1 MNDDFVI
8 NIEPPLHNN
17 LNDVNLENKLLKWRD
32 NMRDEINCLL
42 FLQFKINNEKN
53 DFDNNIKEKYFMILT
68 KLEDLCTK
76 EIDLINEG
84 LINIKGSD
92 KEGNSKI
99 INNVLF
105 EQVEYIRN
113 KYNTLI
119 EGINNTIKSSNDLLS
134 FYREYYKKN
143 NNKNDSIIDN
153 KLISFSKIEP
163 QVSPRENEKNSD
175 DLLSEI
181 RNDISDIVSDNYFNS
196 NFSKISSTNLL
207 SNLTS
212 IQNDS
217 PKKLLSKF
225 KNLLKLT
232 RYRPKKKYK
241 NDLTEIMSNK
251 DIDIENVAEYEEKNL
266 AYQKL
271 SLDIREVNKFI
282 NSLKDQIYFNCIMD
296 NEKINFEKMKDDNI
310 KLNDELNKLKDN
322 LKILDVNYKF
332 LLKKLSE
339 AEEEQIY
346 LQNENKKLIDYI
358 QQRYMKRDFNQIQQ
372 NNVNKNFL
380 FPQNSSQKILTS
392 LGTTNKSSYEMYN
405 NIERNIEKNN
415 FYNLK

>member
-8 NIEPPLHNN
+8 NVEPQLQNN
-17 LNDVNLENKLLKWRD
+17 LNVNNFENKLLKWRD

-53 DFDNNIKEKYFMILT
+53 NFDNNIKEKYSMILT

-84 LINIKGSD
+84 LINIKSSEYD
-92 KEGNSKI
+92 ENSKI

-105 EQVEYIRN
+105 EQIEYIRN
-113 KYNTLI
+113 NYNKLI
-119 EGINNTIKSSNDLLS
+119 EGINNTIISSNDLLS

-143 NNKNDSIIDN
+143 NNKSNSIIDI
-153 KLISFSKIEP
+153 KPISISKIDL
-163 QVSPRENEKNSD
+163 QISPRENEKNSD
-175 DLLSEI
+175 ILLSEI
-181 RNDISDIVSDNYFNS
+181 RNDISDIVSDKYYNS
-196 NFSKISSTNLL
+196 NFSKISSTNIL
-207 SNLTS
+207 SNVTS

-225 KNLLKLT
+225 KNLLKIT
-232 RYRPKKKYK
+232 RYKPKKNYK
-241 NDLTEIMSNK
+241 NDLTEIMNNK

-266 AYQKL
+266 VYQKL
-271 SLDIREVNKFI
+271 SLDIGEVNKYI
-282 NSLKDQIYFNCIMD
+282 NNLKDQIYFNCIMD
-296 NEKINFEKMKDDNI
+296 NEKKNFEKMKEDNI
-310 KLNDELNKLKDN
+310 KLNEELTKLKDN
-322 LKILDVNYKF
+322 LKILDINYKY
-332 LLKKLSE
+332 LLRKLSE
-339 AEEEQIY
+339 TEEEQIY

-358 QQRYMKRDFNQIQQ
+358 QQRYMKRNFNQIQQ

-415 FYNLK
+415 FY

>member
-8 NIEPPLHNN
+8 NVEPQLQNN
-17 LNDVNLENKLLKWRD
+17 LNVNNFENKLLKWRD

-53 DFDNNIKEKYFMILT
+53 NFDNNIKEKYSMILT

-84 LINIKGSD
+84 LINIKSSEYD
-92 KEGNSKI
+92 ENSKI

-105 EQVEYIRN
+105 EQIEYIRN
-113 KYNTLI
+113 NYNKLI
-119 EGINNTIKSSNDLLS
+119 EGINNTIISSNDLLS

-143 NNKNDSIIDN
+143 NNKSNSIIDI
-153 KLISFSKIEP
+153 KPISISKIDL
-163 QVSPRENEKNSD
+163 QISPRENEKNSD
-175 DLLSEI
+175 ILLSEI
-181 RNDISDIVSDNYFNS
+181 RNDISDIVSDKYYNS
-196 NFSKISSTNLL
+196 NFSKISSTNIL
-207 SNLTS
+207 SNVTS

-225 KNLLKLT
+225 KNLLKIT
-232 RYRPKKKYK
+232 RYKPKKNYK
-241 NDLTEIMSNK
+241 NDLTEIMNNK

-266 AYQKL
+266 VYQKL
-271 SLDIREVNKFI
+271 SLDIGEVNKYI
-282 NSLKDQIYFNCIMD
+282 NNLKDQIYFNCIMD
-296 NEKINFEKMKDDNI
+296 NEKKNFEKMKEDNI
-310 KLNDELNKLKDN
+310 KLNEELTKLKDN

-332 LLKKLSE
+332 LLRKLSE
-339 AEEEQIY
+339 TEEEQIY

-358 QQRYMKRDFNQIQQ
+358 HQRYMKRNFNQIQQ

-415 FYNLK
+415 FY

>member
-8 NIEPPLHNN
+8 NVEPQLQNN
-17 LNDVNLENKLLKWRD
+17 LNVNNFENKLLKWRD

-53 DFDNNIKEKYFMILT
+53 NFDNNIKEKYSMILT

-84 LINIKGSD
+84 LINIKSSEYD
-92 KEGNSKI
+92 ENSKI

-105 EQVEYIRN
+105 EQIEYIRN
-113 KYNTLI
+113 NYNKLI
-119 EGINNTIKSSNDLLS
+119 EGINNTIISSNDLLS

-143 NNKNDSIIDN
+143 NNKSNSIIDI
-153 KLISFSKIEP
+153 KPISISKIDL
-163 QVSPRENEKNSD
+163 QISPRENEKNSD
-175 DLLSEI
+175 ILLSEI
-181 RNDISDIVSDNYFNS
+181 RNDISDIVSDKYYNS
-196 NFSKISSTNLL
+196 NFSKISSTNIL
-207 SNLTS
+207 SNVTS

-225 KNLLKLT
+225 KNLLKIT
-232 RYRPKKKYK
+232 RYKPKKNYK
-241 NDLTEIMSNK
+241 NDLTEIMNNK

-271 SLDIREVNKFI
+271 SLDIGEVNKYI
-282 NSLKDQIYFNCIMD
+282 NNLKDQIYFNCIMD
-296 NEKINFEKMKDDNI
+296 NEKKNFEKMKEDNF
-310 KLNDELNKLKDN
+310 KLNEELTKLKDN
-322 LKILDVNYKF
+322 LKILDINYKY
-332 LLKKLSE
+332 LLRKLSE
-339 AEEEQIY
+339 TEEEQIY

-358 QQRYMKRDFNQIQQ
+358 QQRYMKRNFNQIQQ

-405 NIERNIEKNN
+405 NIERNIEKKN
-415 FYNLK
+415 F

>member
-8 NIEPPLHNN
+8 NVEPQLQNN
-17 LNDVNLENKLLKWRD
+17 LNVNNFENKLLKWRD

-53 DFDNNIKEKYFMILT
+53 NFDNNIKEKYSMILT

-84 LINIKGSD
+84 LVNIKSSEKND
-92 KEGNSKI
+92 NSKI
-99 INNVLF
+99 KNNILF
-105 EQVEYIRN
+105 QQIEYIRN
-113 KYNTLI
+113 NYNKLI
-119 EGINNTIKSSNDLLS
+119 EGINNTITSSNDLFS
-134 FYREYYKKN
+134 FYKEYYKKN
-143 NNKNDSIIDN
+143 NNKNDSIIGM
-153 KLISFSKIEP
+153 KPISISKIDP
-163 QVSPRENEKNSD
+163 QISPRENEKNSD

-181 RNDISDIVSDNYFNS
+181 RNDISDVVSDNYFNT
-196 NFSKISSTNLL
+196 NFSKISSTNVL
-207 SNLTS
+207 SNITS

-217 PKKLLSKF
+217 PKKVLSKF
-225 KNLLKLT
+225 KNLLKMT
-232 RYRPKKKYK
+232 KYKPKKKYK

-266 AYQKL
+266 EYQKL
-271 SLDIREVNKFI
+271 SLEIREVNKFI
-282 NSLKDQIYFNCIMD
+282 NNLKDQIYFNCIMD
-296 NEKINFEKMKDDNI
+296 DEKKTFEKMKDDNI

-322 LKILDVNYKF
+322 IKILDVNYKF

-358 QQRYMKRDFNQIQQ
+358 QQRYMKRNFNNIQQ
-372 NNVNKNFL
+372 NNVNRNFL
-380 FPQNSSQKILTS
+380 FQKNSSQKILTS
-392 LGTTNKSSYEMYN
+392 LGTTNKSSYDMYN

-415 FYNLK
+415 I

>member
-8 NIEPPLHNN
+8 NVEPQLQNN
-17 LNDVNLENKLLKWRD
+17 LNVNNFENKLLKWRD

-53 DFDNNIKEKYFMILT
+53 NFDNNIKEKYSMILT

-322 LKILDVNYKF
+322 IKILDVNYKF

-358 QQRYMKRDFNQIQQ
+358 QQRYMKRNFNQIQQ

-415 FYNLK
+415 I

>member
-8 NIEPPLHNN
+8 NVEPQLQNN
-17 LNDVNLENKLLKWRD
+17 LNVNNFENKLLKWRD

-53 DFDNNIKEKYFMILT
+53 NFDNNIKEKYSMILT

-84 LINIKGSD
+84 LINIKSSEKND
-92 KEGNSKI
+92 NSKI
-99 INNVLF
+99 KNNILF
-105 EQVEYIRN
+105 QQIEYIRN
-113 KYNTLI
+113 NYNKLI
-119 EGINNTIKSSNDLLS
+119 EGINNTITSSNDLFS
-134 FYREYYKKN
+134 FYKEYYKKN
-143 NNKNDSIIDN
+143 NNKSNSIIDI
-153 KLISFSKIEP
+153 KPISISKIDL
-163 QVSPRENEKNSD
+163 QISPRENEKNSD

-181 RNDISDIVSDNYFNS
+181 RNDISDVVSDNYFNT
-196 NFSKISSTNLL
+196 NFSKISSTNVL
-207 SNLTS
+207 SNITS

-217 PKKLLSKF
+217 PKKVLSKF
-225 KNLLKLT
+225 KNLLKIT
-232 RYRPKKKYK
+232 RYKPKKNYK
-241 NDLTEIMSNK
+241 NDLTEIMNNK

-266 AYQKL
+266 EYQKL
-271 SLDIREVNKFI
+271 SLEIREVNKFI
-282 NSLKDQIYFNCIMD
+282 NNLKDQIYFNCIMD
-296 NEKINFEKMKDDNI
+296 DEKKTFEKMKDDNI

-322 LKILDVNYKF
+322 IKILDVNYKF

-358 QQRYMKRDFNQIQQ
+358 QQRYMKRNFNNIQQ
-372 NNVNKNFL
+372 NNVNRNFL
-380 FPQNSSQKILTS
+380 FQKNSSQKILTS
-392 LGTTNKSSYEMYN
+392 LGTTNKSSYDMYN

-415 FYNLK
+415 I